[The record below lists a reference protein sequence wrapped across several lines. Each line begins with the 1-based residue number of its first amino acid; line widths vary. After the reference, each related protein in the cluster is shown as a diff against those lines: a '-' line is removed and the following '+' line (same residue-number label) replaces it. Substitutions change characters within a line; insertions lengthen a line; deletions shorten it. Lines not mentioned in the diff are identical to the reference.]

1 MRWREVRAGA
11 VWNPGHGNEPWRDRL
26 RPVRASFPWR
36 CSLLALLASAAALAQ
51 TAPNAERRAVS
62 LSVPLRAPERRASA
76 NALAANEPAVIEA
89 CYRYVRAQLEYFSSD
104 HTGDGYLSFAGRIR
118 STPGKHDGLYW
129 PVEGGDDE
137 SPIGPNFAAAA
148 WDENAPE
155 GQARPYFGYYFK
167 VLLSQGPDAAGGA
180 RDYSVDGRL
189 IGGFAL
195 IAWPAEYGVTGT
207 TTFQVNQLG
216 VVYGKDLGSN
226 TPSAAGIT
234 VFSPDATWSKFSAGN
249 ETTDK

>member
-26 RPVRASFPWR
+26 RPIGASLPLRWI
-36 CSLLALLASAAALAQ
+36 LLALLASAAALAQ
-51 TAPNAERRAVS
+51 TAPNAERRAAS
-62 LSVPLRAPERRASA
+62 LSAPLRAPYRRAS
-76 NALAANEPAVIEA
+76 ANEPAVIEA
-89 CYRYVRAQLEYFSSD
+89 CYRYVRAQLEYFSAD
-104 HTGDGYLSFAGRIR
+104 HAGDGYLSFAGRIR

-148 WDENAPE
+148 WDEIAPE
-155 GQARPYFGYYFK
+155 GRARPYFGYYFK

-180 RDYSVDGRL
+180 RDYSVGGRL
-189 IGGFAL
+189 IAGFAL

-207 TTFQVNQLG
+207 MTFQVNQLG

-234 VFSPDATWSKFSAGN
+234 VFSPDATWSKFFEDN
-249 ETTDK
+249 ETTAK